1 MATRL
6 TLSSIAKW
14 PTPNYAD
21 PVKRAP
27 TLTVVN
33 VFFFSLMTII
43 LALRFYSKAAI
54 KKSLG
59 IDDVLICFTWVYNWL
74 VIRILLANLENVDIH
89 LRCAHRDHHWY
100 GEVWLEQAYVG
111 RAIFLGPAYALL
123 HSDGLGSR

>member
-1 MATRL
+1 MATRFSV
-6 TLSSIAKW
+6 SSIADW
-14 PTPNYAD
+14 PTPNYED

-43 LALRFYSKAAI
+43 LALRLYSKAAI

-59 IDDVLICFTWVYNWL
+59 IDDVLICLSWVYNEL
-74 VIRILLANLENVDIH
+74 VIRILVTNLENVDIH
-89 LRCAHRDHHWY
+89 LRSAHRDHHWY

-111 RAIFLGPAYALL
+111 RSSFLGPAYALF
-123 HSDGLGSR
+123 HSDGLGGR